1 MNTVVKGLSFDTVL
15 SVGWK
20 CFKKLVV
27 MVFKLF
33 MAFNLLVLIVC
44 RQKWGGAAIGVV
56 FFIIAGLHG
65 R

>member
-1 MNTVVKGLSFDTVL
+1 MNTVMKGLSFDTVL

-20 CFKKLVV
+20 WFKKLVV
-27 MVFKLF
+27 MAFKLF

>member
-1 MNTVVKGLSFDTVL
+1 MNTVMKGVSFDTVL

-20 CFKKLVV
+20 WFKKLVV
-27 MVFKLF
+27 LAFKLF